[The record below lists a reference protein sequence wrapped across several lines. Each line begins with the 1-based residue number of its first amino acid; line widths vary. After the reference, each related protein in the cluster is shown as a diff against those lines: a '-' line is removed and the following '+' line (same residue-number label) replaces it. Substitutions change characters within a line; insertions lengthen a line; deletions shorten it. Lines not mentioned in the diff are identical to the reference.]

1 MGAIGTGELVVILV
15 VVLLLLFGGSRLPT
29 LARAV
34 GEAVRELR
42 HATDDEQP
50 VAREHRE
57 RPPTR
62 PDAGGQS

>member
-15 VVLLLLFGGSRLPT
+15 VVLLLFGGSRLPT

-50 VAREHRE
+50 AAREHRE

-62 PDAGGQS
+62 PDTGGQS